1 MVMEHSGNIWHGENK
16 MRVIE
21 RARIILNTA
30 PADAMQDAA
39 GLVGLAA
46 AFFCGFL
53 VIATI

>member
-1 MVMEHSGNIWHGENK
+1 

-30 PADAMQDAA
+30 PAEAMEDAA
-39 GLVGLAA
+39 GMVGFMA

-53 VIATI
+53 VITAL

>member
-1 MVMEHSGNIWHGENK
+1 

-21 RARIILNTA
+21 RARTILNTA
-30 PADAMQDAA
+30 PADAMEDAA